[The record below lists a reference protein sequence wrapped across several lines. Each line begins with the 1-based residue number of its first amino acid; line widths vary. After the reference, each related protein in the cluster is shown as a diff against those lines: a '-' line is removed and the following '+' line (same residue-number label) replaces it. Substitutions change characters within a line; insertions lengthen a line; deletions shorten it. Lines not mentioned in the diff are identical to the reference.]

1 MSQQP
6 NDSNS
11 TSNKSSTNR
20 RECLYSILDIKQ
32 SANTEEVKAA
42 YKKQARKWHP
52 DKNIDNADEATKRF
66 KEINEAYEILSD
78 KHERA
83 WYDAHR
89 DAILRG
95 IDKHEINKMAQNN
108 EDYDPNIDLMP
119 YFSPFIFTSFDDND
133 SNSYYNIYNDL
144 FKEIIN
150 LEKLSKK
157 KTPLFG
163 NSKLSYHKMKEFYDY
178 WEQFESRR
186 SFQWTTKYN
195 LNDAQNRKIR
205 KLMHKENRKLV
216 DTKRKKWEETILKL
230 VQFIK
235 KRDPRFRN
243 YLIDLDK
250 QRIEEEQKI
259 QEYQREIDEIMK
271 EEQRKQRQIEI
282 EQHQKL
288 LEEKDDNDSE
298 AEEIFECVVCNKIFK
313 SQNAFNTHESS
324 KKHIKA
330 LENLKFQLEL
340 ENDLIFNNDKDE
352 MKTNE
357 QSNVDAMI
365 AKQLAHRQKVDND
378 DTNTTTT
385 TTDND
390 EEEEESEPQT
400 KKKADDGPIDLDYL
414 IALTMEQEDIMD
426 TMDLFEDDTE
436 KDKNN
441 ESHNA
446 LITDSEIIALLESG
460 ISIELLTDT
469 YPTLTKEYIIAL
481 QQRTKERQNGNN
493 NFSGNRRDRKKRN
506 KRKKKKKKRSSSY
519 NMDNDDDDIENT
531 ESIEIDNIDMNENEN
546 DNEDDGNL
554 DEFMNQFKSFKKKSD
569 FINRQKKERTVSHN
583 DMDNND
589 DNTKKKR
596 RRRRNKNKDAQNQRN
611 IVSSPQSTTNP
622 VKSKCKACE
631 TTFPS
636 KNKLYDHLRQ
646 FPKHALKSQH

>member
-414 IALTMEQEDIMD
+414 IALTMEQEDIME
-426 TMDLFEDDTE
+426 TMDLFDDDIND
-436 KDKNN
+436 KDNKSQNR
-441 ESHNA
+441 SA

-460 ISIELLTDT
+460 IDIESLTNT
-469 YPTLTKEYIIAL
+469 YPELTKEYIIAL
-481 QQRTKERQNGNN
+481 KQRTKARQNGNN
-493 NFSGNRRDRKKRN
+493 KDKKKRKN
-506 KRKKKKKKRSSSY
+506 KRKNKRKKRSSSY
-519 NMDNDDDDIENT
+519 NQDEQIIQNNDDNDGIEEQQN
-531 ESIEIDNIDMNENEN
+531 DEN
-546 DNEDDGNL
+546 DDGDDEEEQL
-554 DEFMNQFKSFKKKSD
+554 DAFMNQFKSFKKKSD
-569 FINRQKKERTVSHN
+569 FINRQKNKQRSVSHN
-583 DMDNND
+583 DADNDNDNN
-589 DNTKKKR
+589 NSTKKKR
-596 RRRRNKNKDAQNQRN
+596 RRRRNKNKDTHSQRN
-611 IVSSPQSTTNP
+611 IVSSSTTSP
-622 VKSKCKACE
+622 IKSKCKACE
-631 TTFPS
+631 TTFSS
-636 KNKLYDHLRQ
+636 KNKLYDHLKQ